1 MKKTALEIYSLAVC
15 FIAVVA
21 LVISL
26 ETSLYSIVRISYP
39 EFTVDQ
45 WRYEQYQTN
54 DSFWE
59 SNPKHFPPE
68 LKGEPAKRPAEA
80 KLTRM
85 REKAYEVILKGEQRN
100 GFQTLVQSLIFF
112 LISSIVFFLHWRLF
126 RSSQNGKREIP
137 DARHNE

>member
-1 MKKTALEIYSLAVC
+1 MKKSVLEIYSLAVC

-26 ETSLYSIVRISYP
+26 GISLYSIVEINYP
-39 EFTVDQ
+39 EFTIDQ

-68 LKGEPAKRPAEA
+68 LKGKPAERPPEEE
-80 KLTRM
+80 LTKM
-85 REKAYEVILKGEQRN
+85 REEAYAIVLKGEQRN
-100 GFQTLVQSLIFF
+100 GFQSLLKSLIFF
-112 LISSIVFFLHWRLF
+112 IIAAVVFFLHWRLF
-126 RSSQNGKREIP
+126 KKNT
-137 DARHNE
+137 HNEVS